1 MSFID
6 MFAAALGAIQS
17 DVITVH
23 DERCISVRNR
33 NAHCAR
39 CAEACTSGCITLK
52 GNQLEVDPGKC
63 IGCGTCATACPTSA
77 IEIISPSDGELT
89 DMAKDSII
97 ATKGHPVITCEQ
109 AVGACGLK
117 PADAAPAAVVLPC
130 LGRVDESL
138 LAGLAAYKS
147 FDVTLACGNCDA
159 CAHTPGGILAC
170 DVAESAQSMVRAFGS
185 PMTIEVVE
193 GLPERVAGE
202 AQAANERGNAHRS
215 GLSRRAALR
224 DAKEQGKHAAQA
236 AVRQELDEHLGAIPE
251 DVEVPAAYRKVGK
264 NGTLSHYVPTRRT
277 RLYNYLRH
285 IGAGQPVV
293 ENVESRI
300 IGAVSIDANAC
311 TSCRM
316 CAVFCP
322 TGAIEKL
329 DDAARGLFG
338 IVHRPAAC
346 MQCRLCESICPAS
359 AIHVSGDVPTAQFMG
374 KQAVVYPMQKP
385 AWEANKPTSMFE
397 KIHSV
402 IGQDVRMSSF

>member
-6 MFAAALGAIQS
+6 MFAAALGAIES

-39 CAEACTSGCITLK
+39 CAEACTSGCISLN
-52 GNQLEVDPGKC
+52 GNALAVDASKC

-77 IEIISPSDGELT
+77 IEVVSPSDAELT
-89 DMAKDSII
+89 DAAKDSII

-109 AVGACGLK
+109 ALAAAGL
-117 PADAAPAAVVLPC
+117 AARDVTPAAVVLVC

-138 LAGLAAYKS
+138 LAGLSAYKS
-147 FDVTLACGNCDA
+147 IDVTLACGNCDA
-159 CAHTPGGILAC
+159 CPHKTGGVLAC
-170 DVAESAQSMVRAFGS
+170 DVAESAQSMVAAFGS
-185 PMTIEVVE
+185 STDIAVTTELPARIVE
-193 GLPERVAGE
+193 QSRTATARQHASHGGM
-202 AQAANERGNAHRS
+202 
-215 GLSRRAALR
+215 SRREVLKS
-224 DAKEQGKHAAQA
+224 AKSQTKRAAQA
-236 AVRQELDEHLGAIPE
+236 AVSQELDSVLGATSAPI
-251 DVEVPAAYRKVGK
+251 EVPTAYRKVGK
-264 NGTLSHYVPTRRT
+264 NGTLSHCVPTRRT
-277 RLYNYLRH
+277 RLYNYLYH
-285 IGAGQPVV
+285 VGGGQPVTETV
-293 ENVESRI
+293 RSRI

-346 MQCRLCESICPAS
+346 MQCHLCESICPAS
-359 AIHVSGDVPTAQFMG
+359 AIHVSGNVPTAQFMG

-397 KIHSV
+397 KIHSI